1 MNGKFIVIDGS
12 TGSGKSTIIRT
23 IKDWAKDSDLNYF
36 DLADWCLH
44 NDAPPKFSDIEKFDL
59 LFTFEPTKNWIGSAI
74 RYEMSQTENPYT
86 GLELAQAFSL
96 DRLIMYKRLVLP
108 ALKAGKTIIQDRSVT
123 SSIAIQ
129 PILPGGPTLE
139 EIINLPGNIFA
150 IENAP
155 TDLIL
160 TDLSPQLTEERIS
173 KRAEYTKGIFENTEL
188 IKKVAGRFK
197 ADWFQKI
204 FTDNGTKIHTID
216 TSLPL
221 TVMKTNAIKLIT
233 QILSK

>member
-12 TGSGKSTIIRT
+12 TGSGKSTIIRAV
-23 IKDWAKDSDLNYF
+23 KDWAKDSGLRYF
-36 DLADWCLH
+36 DLADWCLNH
-44 NDAPPKFSDIEKFDL
+44 DAPPEFSDIEEFDL

-96 DRLIMYKRLVLP
+96 DRLIMYKRLIIP
-108 ALKAGKTIIQDRSVT
+108 ALKAGKVIIQDRSVT

-129 PILPGGPTLE
+129 PVLPGGPTLD
-139 EIINLPGNIFA
+139 EIMNLPGNIFA
-150 IENAP
+150 ITHAP

-160 TDLSPQLTEERIS
+160 TDLAPELIEERIS
-173 KRAEYTKGIFENTEL
+173 KRAEYTKGVFEDIEL

-197 ADWFQKI
+197 ADWFLKT
-204 FTDNGTKIHTID
+204 FTDRGTEVHTID
-216 TSLPL
+216 TSLPF
-221 TVMKTNAIKLIT
+221 VEMKENVVKLIDH
-233 QILSK
+233 ILSK